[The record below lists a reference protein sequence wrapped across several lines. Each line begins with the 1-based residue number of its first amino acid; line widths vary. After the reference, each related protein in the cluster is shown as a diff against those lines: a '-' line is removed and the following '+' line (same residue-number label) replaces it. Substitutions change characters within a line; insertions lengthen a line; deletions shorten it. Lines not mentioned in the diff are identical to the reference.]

1 MMTQPQPMLLSA
13 EPPSAGQRRFALIVA
28 GLLLGLFLVTLP
40 FASIQLPPV
49 QPFIPVVNTVL
60 FLNDLITA
68 TLLYAQFSVVR
79 SRALLALASG
89 YLFTSLIIVPHGL
102 TFPGAFSETGLLGA
116 GLQTTVWLYIFW
128 HLGLPPAVI
137 AYALLKGTG
146 SEAPTVRG
154 PAREAIVTS
163 VVAVTLL
170 VLALTWL
177 VTTGMEMMPTI
188 MVDAMHAGNVWHFV
202 FAPII
207 LALSFTSITLLWLRR
222 RSVLDLWLLVVVWA
236 WLIETILLSMTA
248 YRFSLVWYAGRFYGL
263 LSASFVL
270 LVLLSESTMLYA
282 RLMLSVMA
290 QRREREARLL
300 TIDAVAA
307 SMAHEIKQP
316 LGAIVTNSG
325 AGLRWLAKTPPDIEE
340 ARGTFQRI
348 SSDGHRAS
356 EAIESIRAM
365 FRKDSQER
373 ASLDVNES
381 VREAAA
387 LLRSELQARGIALRL
402 ELAPRLPTVHT
413 YKGQLQQVVF
423 NVMANAAD
431 AMSSVSDRA
440 RVLTVKSGAHDE
452 GSVLVS
458 VEDSGT
464 GIDANDTERIFDAFF
479 TTKPNGMGM
488 GLSIC
493 RSIVESHGG
502 RLWAS
507 PRKPYGAIF
516 NVMLPIEESTS

>member
-1 MMTQPQPMLLSA
+1 MTHAQPMLLSA
-13 EPPSAGQRRFALIVA
+13 EPPSPGQKRFAFIVA
-28 GLLLGLFLVTLP
+28 ALLLALFVITLP
-40 FASIQLPPV
+40 FAGTQLAPV
-49 QPFIPVVNTVL
+49 QAFIPIVDTVL

-79 SRALLALASG
+79 SRALLALACG

-146 SEAPTVRG
+146 PEAPPIRG
-154 PAREAIVTS
+154 PARAAIVTS
-163 VVAVTLL
+163 VVAVVLL

-177 VTTGMEMMPTI
+177 ATAGTEMMPTI

-207 LALSFTSITLLWLRR
+207 LVLSGTSMTLLWLRR

-248 YRFSLVWYAGRFYGL
+248 YRFSVVWYAGRFYGL
-263 LSASFVL
+263 MSASFVL

-282 RLMLSVMA
+282 RLALSVVK
-290 QRREREARLL
+290 QRREHEARML

-325 AGLRWLAKTPPDIEE
+325 AGLRWLAKTPPDLEE
-340 ARGTFQRI
+340 ARSTFERI
-348 SSDGHRAS
+348 GSDGLRAN
-356 EAIESIRAM
+356 EVLDSIRAM
-365 FRKDSQER
+365 FRRDNQEKGR
-373 ASLDVNES
+373 LDVNES

-387 LLRSELQARGIALRL
+387 LLRSELQAKGIALRL
-402 ELAPRLPTVHT
+402 ELAPRLPPVHT
-413 YKGQLQQVVF
+413 SKGQLQQVVF

-431 AMSSVSDRA
+431 AMSAVNGRA
-440 RVLTVKSGAHDE
+440 RVLTVKSGAPDE
-452 GSVLVS
+452 GSILVS
-458 VEDSGT
+458 VEDSGV
-464 GIDANDTERIFDAFF
+464 GIDANDAERIFDAFY
-479 TTKPNGMGM
+479 TTKPHGMGM

-507 PRKPYGAIF
+507 PRVPFGSTF
-516 NVMLPIEESTS
+516 NVMLPIEEQAG